1 MKWFELGLVVLTFAT
16 GLVWLA
22 DKLFLARRRAARDGL
37 LAEEPALVDYSR
49 AFFPVL
55 ALVLVLRSFV
65 AEPYKIPSS
74 SMMPNLLVGDFIL
87 VNKFSYGLRLP
98 VNNHKFLALGEPA
111 RGDVVVFKPPHAPD
125 QNWIKRVIG
134 LPGDRI
140 QIRHGVLHINGAPVK
155 LEPLGEVDVE
165 AANAPPLHGKR
176 YRETLPGGRSYTI
189 LDKFEASAGDNTG
202 EYVVPPGYC
211 FVMGDNRD
219 DSTDSRF
226 APQGSGGAFIADKD
240 GVGFVPFDNLVGRAD
255 TIFFSADGSAGFLE
269 VWNWPA
275 AIRWDRLFG
284 SIR

>member
-16 GLVWLA
+16 GLIWLV
-22 DKLFLARRRAARDGL
+22 DRLFFAKRRAAAGGL
-37 LAEEPALVDYSR
+37 LDEEPVIVDYSR

-74 SMMPNLLVGDFIL
+74 SMMPNLLIGDFIL
-87 VNKFSYGLRLP
+87 VNKFTYGLRLP

-140 QIRHGVLHINGAPVK
+140 GFHGDTLYINGEAVQY
-155 LEPLGEVDVE
+155 ENLGEFIGQGRGAE
-165 AANAPPLHGKR
+165 MTGASLLLEK
-176 YRETLPGGRSYTI
+176 LPGREHQVLEW
-189 LDKFEASAGDNTG
+189 LDRANPAGQG
-202 EYVVPPGYC
+202 EWTVPAGQY

-219 DSTDSRF
+219 NSEDSRF
-226 APQGSGGAFIADKD
+226 WTQTHFLPEE
-240 GVGFVPFDNLVGRAD
+240 NLRGRAFL
-255 TIFFSADGSAGFLE
+255 IWLNCEGWFCKGSFDPSRIGT
-269 VWNWPA
+269 
-275 AIRWDRLFG
+275 AIK
-284 SIR
+284 